1 MKKKKQSKIK
11 NKSGA
16 NEWAEIRLNFITG
29 CKNGCKY
36 CYIGSISGRFKKSNA
51 ADRKNERVRLHDL
64 QKKIKK
70 YDTLVMFPSAHDITP
85 EHLEESITFLD
96 KILKAG
102 NEVLVVTKPHLQ
114 CVQRICQEFESYKEK
129 IIFRFTIGSADDSV
143 LKFWEP
149 NAPSFK
155 ERFDSLKYA
164 YGSGFQTSISC
175 EPMLDNK
182 VEAVIEKVLP
192 YVTDTVWIGK
202 AKNFIGKTG
211 RGRLDFN
218 GENDPVT
225 LARAKELIEWQSDK
239 NILELY
245 NLYKDNPKIS
255 WKDTISKIIP
265 GKD

>member
-1 MKKKKQSKIK
+1 MKQNNFGTK
-11 NKSGA
+11 
-16 NEWAEIRLNFITG
+16 EWAPFTLNFITG
-29 CKNGCKY
+29 CGNSCKY
-36 CYIGSISGRFKKSNA
+36 CFAKSRSAQYKKVNA
-51 ADRKNERVRLHDL
+51 ADWSQEQVRQHDL
-64 QKKIKK
+64 KKKIRK
-70 YDTLVMFPSAHDITP
+70 YDTRVMFPSTHDIRP
-85 EHLEESITFLD
+85 EHLEESIIFLG

-114 CVQRICQEFESYKEK
+114 CIQRICQEFESYKEK

-164 YGSGFQTSISC
+164 YSSGFQTSVSC

-182 VEAVIEKVLP
+182 IEAVIEKVLP
-192 YVTDTVWIGK
+192 YVTETVWIGK
-202 AKNFIGKTG
+202 ANYLISKTG

-225 LARAKELIEWQSDK
+225 LAKAKELMEWQSDA

-245 NLYKDNPKIS
+245 NLYKVNPKIR
-255 WKDTISKIIP
+255 WKESISKIIP